1 MLFKFDT
8 YFLAWLPKSVSPI
21 HIKYVLQ
28 IAIQW
33 WNGEADRCLRVF
45 ITFLGATSVNAH
57 SARKKYDYFAVH
69 ASQTTPGLMPEPVET
84 KNSTNL
90 SAYVTTT
97 NRITN
102 NPVCKD

>member
-1 MLFKFDT
+1 M
-8 YFLAWLPKSVSPI
+8 
-21 HIKYVLQ
+21 
-28 IAIQW
+28 
-33 WNGEADRCLRVF
+33 
-45 ITFLGATSVNAH
+45 NAH